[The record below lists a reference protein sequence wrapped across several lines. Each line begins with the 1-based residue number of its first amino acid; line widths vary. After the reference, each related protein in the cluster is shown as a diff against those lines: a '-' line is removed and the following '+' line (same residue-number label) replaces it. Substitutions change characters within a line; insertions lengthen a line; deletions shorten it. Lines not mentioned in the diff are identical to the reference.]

1 MNTSGSGRSDAW
13 MVLIPLAALVIIS
26 SFSNG
31 GTAGLMSTLDGLVR
45 GTVQTVAM
53 IVSSLF

>member
-1 MNTSGSGRSDAW
+1 MNTSGHGRSDAW
-13 MVLIPLAALVIIS
+13 MILIPLAALLIFT
-26 SFSNG
+26 SFANG

-45 GTVQTVAM
+45 GTVHTVTV

>member
-13 MVLIPLAALVIIS
+13 MILIPLAAILVIS
-26 SFSNG
+26 SFANG

-45 GTVQTVAM
+45 GTLRTVTA

>member
-13 MVLIPLAALVIIS
+13 MMLIPLAALLIFT

-31 GTAGLMSTLDGLVR
+31 GPESLFSSLDSLLR
-45 GTVQTVAM
+45 GTVRAVVDM
-53 IVSSLF
+53 VSSLF